1 MENALGSY
9 PFGVPAPSETS
20 LTPDLD
26 NEAPGGISERPWE
39 SLFLVDVKR
48 VRDQKQLA
56 LLRRKVEEY
65 EQLLQDLE
73 KKVDK
78 NAARSIRK
86 AHRLIKKGSDTPSP
100 TDFDSDSDSA
110 NSSIVSLSALELVEE
125 DLNRSERTVATGFI
139 GKNSEIT

>member
-1 MENALGSY
+1 MEHNVSC
-9 PFGVPAPSETS
+9 F
-20 LTPDLD
+20 
-26 NEAPGGISERPWE
+26 
-39 SLFLVDVKR
+39 FVDVKR

-86 AHRLIKKGSDTPSP
+86 AHR
-100 TDFDSDSDSA
+100 
-110 NSSIVSLSALELVEE
+110 VSLSASLVACY
-125 DLNRSERTVATGFI
+125 SQAP
-139 GKNSEIT
+139 

>member
-1 MENALGSY
+1 MKLLGAS
-9 PFGVPAPSETS
+9 
-20 LTPDLD
+20 
-26 NEAPGGISERPWE
+26 
-39 SLFLVDVKR
+39 R

-86 AHRLIKKGSDTPSP
+86 AHRGSDTPSP